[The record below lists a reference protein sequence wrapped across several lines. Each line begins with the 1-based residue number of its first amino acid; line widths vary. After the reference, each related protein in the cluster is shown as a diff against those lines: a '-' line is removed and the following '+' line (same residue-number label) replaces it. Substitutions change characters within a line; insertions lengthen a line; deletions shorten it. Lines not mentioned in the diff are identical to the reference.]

1 VYDSATNEWIPIGV
15 GGHGHPDY
23 ITQATAVNPT
33 IIDAKGDILTATAA
47 DTPARLAVGNN
58 GETLVADSAAT
69 TGLRYQGS
77 IAAGKNYIINGGMD
91 IWQRGTTFSNITGYA
106 ADRMYCWNNA
116 NTTVSRQASDLT
128 GFRYF
133 LRYQR
138 TASTSALD
146 GLSVIYNMPTDDA
159 IRFQGQTVTFSVY
172 LRKGANLSGSVN
184 LGIYYGTGTDQRYE
198 SYTGITLLI
207 STTQTLTTSWARY
220 SITATIPSNATEF
233 CLGIFGSPAGTAG
246 AADYYDVVGMQC
258 ELGSVATAFS
268 RAGGNIQGELA
279 ACQRYYYRITGT
291 NNFSNICPAY
301 TDATNNAVTTLT
313 FPVEM
318 RVAPT
323 SVDFSNIRVTN
334 LSGAS
339 AVTSASVSSAFNG
352 KNNTGINL
360 GVAGTPFTAFA
371 PFVVS
376 CNNNAA
382 GYLGMSAEL

>member
-1 VYDSATNEWIPIGV
+1 
-15 GGHGHPDY
+15 
-23 ITQATAVNPT
+23 
-33 IIDAKGDILTATAA
+33 
-47 DTPARLAVGNN
+47 VGNN
-58 GETLVADSAAT
+58 GETLVADSST
-69 TGLRYQGS
+69 STGLRYQGS

-198 SYTGITLLI
+198 SYTGLTLLI

-233 CLGIFGSPAGTAG
+233 CLGIFGAPAGTAG

-279 ACQRYYYRITGT
+279 ACQRYYYRSITGAAYAVLGT
-291 NNFSNICPAY
+291 GYGGSSTVAY
-301 TDATNNAVTTLT
+301 TGVTL
-313 FPVEM
+313 PVQM
-318 RVAPT
+318 RVKPT
-323 SVDFSNIRVTN
+323 SVDFSGLATN
-334 LSGAS
+334 FGGAFYAIS
-339 AVTSASVSSAFNG
+339 
-352 KNNTGINL
+352 
-360 GVAGTPFTAFA
+360 AGTLSSDSSTSNIGWVEWTAGA
-371 PFVVS
+371 GMTGGNPYVLRA
-376 CNNNAA
+376 NNNAN
-382 GYLGMSAEL
+382 GFVGFSAEL